1 MKKFSFSLQNVL
13 DFKNQYLDGAKNEY
27 AAAMADVVKQQEVI
41 NGLKKKYSDT
51 NDEYNRK
58 KIEGIEISDV
68 FHYDTYLKRIENEIK
83 QEINV
88 LHQLEEIREEKFQVM
103 VLAKQ
108 EVTSLEKLREQRL
121 EAYNYQIQK
130 SEELFVEEFVSNKS
144 VSG

>member
-13 DFKNQYLDGAKNEY
+13 DFKNQYLDGVKNEY
-27 AAAMADVVKQQEVI
+27 AAAAADVMKQQEVI
-41 NGLKKKYSDT
+41 NALKKRYSDT

-58 KIEGIEISDV
+58 KIDGMEISDILR
-68 FHYDTYLKRIENEIK
+68 YDTYLQRIENEINH
-83 QEINV
+83 ELNI
-88 LHQLEEIREEKFQVM
+88 LHHLEEIREEKFQVM

>member
-13 DFKNQYLDGAKNEY
+13 DFKNQYLDGVKNEY
-27 AAAMADVVKQQEVI
+27 AAAAADVMKQQEVI
-41 NGLKKKYSDT
+41 NALKKRYSDT

-58 KIEGIEISDV
+58 KIAGMEISDI
-68 FHYDTYLKRIENEIK
+68 FHYDTYLKRIENEINH
-83 QEINV
+83 ELSI
-88 LHQLEEIREEKFQVM
+88 LHHLEEIREEKFQVM